1 MSAASALAR
10 GRTAAQALMV
20 DTCLIRHQT
29 GSTTDRST
37 GVITPTY
44 ATVYTGRCRVQQ
56 ALAQGARV
64 EAGEVEPVL
73 LRLEVQLPVVGT
85 VGIERGDLVTIT
97 ACAHDVDL
105 VNRVFRV
112 RDLHHKTHATA
123 RRIQVE
129 ETT

>member
-1 MSAASALAR
+1 MSAASVLAR
-10 GRTAAQALMV
+10 GRSAAQALMV
-20 DTCLIRHQT
+20 DTCTIRHQV
-29 GSTTDRST
+29 STST
-37 GVITPTY
+37 SPLDGHTY
-44 ATVYTGRCRVQQ
+44 PQYETVYSGQCRVQQ

-85 VGIERGDLVTIT
+85 EGLERGDLVTIT
-97 ACAHDVDL
+97 TCVHDADL
-105 VNRVFRV
+105 VDREFRI

-129 ETT
+129 EVT

>member
-1 MSAASALAR
+1 MSAASVLGR
-10 GRTAAQALMV
+10 GRTAAAALMV
-20 DTCLIRHQT
+20 DACTIRHQT
-29 GSTTDRST
+29 GQTTSPLT
-37 GVITPTY
+37 GVVTPTY
-44 ATVYTGRCRVQQ
+44 STLYTGQCRVQQ

-85 VGIERGDLVTIT
+85 EGIERGDLVTIT
-97 ACAHDVDL
+97 AAVHDADL
-105 VNRVFRV
+105 AGRVFRV
-112 RDLHHKTHATA
+112 RDLHHKSHGTA